1 MESKPIFV
9 SQFVKYSDVID
20 ASLTSQSAQSK
31 NRSNDDLSSLYPLFQ
46 SNTLLIFFGIS
57 FLYFFMKK
65 VRFNYIVSVCLSLA
79 RLETKRKCTLATIL
93 NISRTNFKDLI
104 LSMDLRR
111 RVTISSSALLG
122 LRSLFCFRGFSDRW
136 SSRKHFLVLP
146 SLQKRVS
153 VMI

>member
-31 NRSNDDLSSLYPLFQ
+31 NQSNDLYPLFQ
-46 SNTLLIFFGIS
+46 FNTLLIFFGIS

-65 VRFNYIVSVCLSLA
+65 VRFNYIESVFGPI
-79 RLETKRKCTLATIL
+79 RNKRTKRKCTLATIL

-122 LRSLFCFRGFSDRW
+122 LRSLFCFRGFSDR
-136 SSRKHFLVLP
+136 
-146 SLQKRVS
+146 
-153 VMI
+153 